1 MKHHRV
7 GRSLLLII
15 LCVSLLASCTSFSD
29 LVRAQVEGLPSW
41 VYSPQSRS
49 GQVSF
54 VGKGSAPLAYNA
66 RLLAYED
73 ILAQISSYVGE
84 DVRAT
89 YYRELTTT
97 NAIADFGLTISNEHE
112 RGEQRSYQV
121 FLLARLNETLL
132 VNRRSIVAEQILKR
146 DAAIEAL
153 VRRADQAY
161 RANDDTQA
169 IRLYLEAA
177 LLSTEGPVNVRKHET
192 AELVLKAQTFI
203 EALRFSFR
211 NEQPDAATVDV
222 YLRRK
227 SRLLAPKVLNA
238 RVDASFEARNSLGRN
253 YTDFLQFNTSTNG
266 FFPFVPYNQGLLKEG
281 QVTFR
286 VDFSDLVPRLSSSLA
301 PEFLNPILSAMERA
315 TISFPYVLKM
325 RSFGQLIP
333 SSIQEYSIE
342 GVLLPGSRALSSF
355 ALELGLDGVATEKL
369 ALSSADLEEQVGE
382 IRSRLPKATQAIL
395 GTVGVATQEK
405 VRAKWVVVVSGQ
417 VVLYDLNPLKVVYDS
432 QEIEAVASGATFEE
446 ARDEAFRRFGSIAKY
461 LVGAYMFR
469 N

>member
-1 MKHHRV
+1 MKKHRA
-7 GRSLLLII
+7 GRKLLLIT
-15 LCVSLLASCTSFSD
+15 LCLSLLVSCTSFSD

-41 VYSPQSRS
+41 VYSPQNRS
-49 GQVSF
+49 DQVSF
-54 VGKGSAPLAYNA
+54 VGKGSAPLVYNA

-73 ILAQISSYVGE
+73 ILQQISTYIGE
-84 DVRAT
+84 NVRAT

-97 NAIADFGLTISNEHE
+97 NAIADFGLTISNEYE

-121 FLLARLNETLL
+121 FLLARLNQTLL
-132 VNRRSIVAEQILKR
+132 ANRRSIVAEQILKR

-153 VRRADQAY
+153 VRSADQAY

-177 LLSTEGPVNVRKHET
+177 ILASEGPVNVKRHEA
-192 AELVLKAQTFI
+192 AELALKAQAFI

-211 NEQPDAATVDV
+211 NEQPNTATVDV

-238 RVDASFEARNSLGRN
+238 RVNGSFEARNSLGRN
-253 YTDFLQFNTSTNG
+253 YTDFLQFNTSING

-286 VDFSDLVPRLSSSLA
+286 VDFSDLVPKLSSSLA
-301 PEFLNPILSAMERA
+301 PELLTPILSAMEKA
-315 TISFPYVLKM
+315 TISFPYALKM
-325 RSFGQLIP
+325 RYADLILP
-333 SSIQEYSIE
+333 SSIQEFSIE
-342 GVLLPGSRALSSF
+342 GVLLPGSAALSSF
-355 ALELGLDGVATEKL
+355 SLELELDGVATEEL
-369 ALSSADLEEQVGE
+369 TLTTADLEEQVGE
-382 IRSRLPKATQAIL
+382 IRSRLPKAKQAIL
-395 GTVGVATQEK
+395 GTVGVATQER
-405 VRAKWVVVVSGQ
+405 VRADWVVVVSGQ

-432 QEIEAVASGATFEE
+432 QEVEAVASGATFEE
-446 ARDEAFRRFGSIAKY
+446 ARDEAFRRFGSIARY
-461 LVGAYMFR
+461 MVGAYMFR